1 MNKKLVF
8 EHYSRLLDELIDEH
22 DYFKYYFQ
30 DPTTQ
35 FFKSPRENGLR
46 IRCGIFRGCLIS
58 DNCDYVVKFPLSE
71 TGEECCEREESI
83 YDDALV
89 DGLENFF
96 VEPVYLGLYKKEITY
111 YSSCEIDE
119 YYSDCDYDEKFY
131 EKSVDSF
138 KDELEQYRITIRVPL
153 FAYPKAMP
161 FSRDYENASE
171 DVKKYVSSSSSV
183 LRNEGASDEVACAFV
198 ADYGVEKFEEL
209 SLFLQQEEVD
219 DLHRNNIGVLNGK
232 TVIIDYAGCI

>member
-8 EHYSRLLDELIDEH
+8 EYYSRLLDKLIDEH

-35 FFKSPRENGLR
+35 LFGRFHENGLR

-58 DNCDYVVKFPLSE
+58 NNCDYVVKFPLSE

-83 YDDALV
+83 YDDALA
-89 DGLENFF
+89 DGLDNFF
-96 VEPVYLGLYKKEITY
+96 VEPVYIGLYKKEITY

-119 YYSDCDYDEKFY
+119 YYSDCDYDEEYY
-131 EKSVDSF
+131 EECLDTF
-138 KDELEQYRITIRVPL
+138 KDDLEQYHTTIRIPL

-161 FSRDYENASE
+161 FSREYEEASE
-171 DVKKYVSSSSSV
+171 DIKKYVSSSSSV
-183 LRNEGASDEVACAFV
+183 LRNEGTSDEVAYAFV
-198 ADYGVEKFEEL
+198 ADYGIEKFEEL

-219 DLHRNNIGVLNGK
+219 DLHRNNIGILNGK

>member
-8 EHYSRLLDELIDEH
+8 EYYSRLLDKLIDEH

-35 FFKSPRENGLR
+35 YFGRFREKGLR

-58 DNCDYVVKFPLSE
+58 ENCDYVVKFPLSE
-71 TGEECCEREESI
+71 TGQECCEREENI
-83 YDDALV
+83 YDDALA
-89 DGLENFF
+89 DGLDNFF
-96 VEPVYLGLYKKEITY
+96 VEPVYIGLYKKEITY
-111 YSSCEIDE
+111 YASCEIDE
-119 YYSDCDYDEKFY
+119 YYSDCDYDEEYY
-131 EKSVDSF
+131 EECLDTF
-138 KDELEQYRITIRVPL
+138 KTDLEQYRTTIRIPL

-161 FSRDYENASE
+161 FSRDYEEAPE

-183 LRNEGASDEVACAFV
+183 LRNEGSSDEVACAFV

-219 DLHRNNIGVLNGK
+219 DLHRNNVGILNGK